1 MEIIYYIIWGVFLLL
16 IIYYI
21 FLKFYENKINLL
33 EEKIKKL
40 FSERTAL
47 IPWVFEI
54 SNIFLTKHDEIF
66 HEILNLRKMEFSQA
80 NNNIPLSEIM
90 STKKLIHHEINFI
103 FKVCNKHPKLI
114 KEWNFIYLRNLIIKK
129 SSKIWKEVKKYKMV
143 TKKFNKLIFYKN
155 LTIIWLLFPISKKV
169 KI

>member
-1 MEIIYYIIWGVFLLL
+1 MNIIYYIIWTTFLIVFL
-16 IIYYI
+16 YFI
-21 FLKFYENKINLL
+21 FLKFYEKKIDLL

-40 FSERTAL
+40 FLERTAL
-47 IPWVFEI
+47 IPSVFEV
-54 SNIFLTKHDEIF
+54 SDIFLTKHEQIF

-114 KEWNFIYLRNLIIKK
+114 KEWSFIYLRNLIIKK
-129 SSKIWKEVKKYKMV
+129 SNEIWTNIEKYKIV
-143 TKKFNKLIFYKN
+143 TEKLNKLIFYKN
-155 LTIIWLLFPISKKV
+155 ITLIWLFFPISKKT